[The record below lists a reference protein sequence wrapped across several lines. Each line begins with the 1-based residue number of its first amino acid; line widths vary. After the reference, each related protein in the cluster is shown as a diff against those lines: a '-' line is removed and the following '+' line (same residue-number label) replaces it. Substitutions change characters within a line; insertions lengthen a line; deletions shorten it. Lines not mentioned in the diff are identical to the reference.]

1 MFICCRRV
9 DNKMTVCGRFVR
21 IHNTAPLQQTLVD
34 LILNPQIRA
43 IPVVILIM
51 ADGLSHEFEL
61 GKEIL
66 CKLDA
71 KDVLPNINCT
81 QVTETARKCR
91 VLSLDL

>member
-1 MFICCRRV
+1 
-9 DNKMTVCGRFVR
+9 MTVCGRFVR
-21 IHNTAPLQQTLVD
+21 IHNTAPLQQTLE
-34 LILNPQIRA
+34 ILNPQMRV
-43 IPVVILIM
+43 IPVVILVM
-51 ADGLSHEFEL
+51 AVGLSHDFEL

-66 CKLDA
+66 CKLEA